1 METIQRQKIVSVLV
15 VIAVKALI
23 SMLHVNSIGPCG
35 RGSGPCIP
43 AEQWSR
49 HVRAQDFPG
58 SSPSASPSPL
68 TVAHLVTAD
77 LFDSLFPARNFSFY
91 TYVSFL
97 TAAEAFPDFGTS
109 GGLDSRKQEIAAFVA
124 HIQYE
129 TSGLSFIEAGDQS
142 TDYCDVIANASFT
155 CFPGKK
161 YFPRGPMQI
170 TWNYNYGSA
179 SDSVGTNILAEPEL
193 VASDAVLSFKTAL
206 WLWMSNSSN
215 KPSCHAVMTGMWTP
229 TSTDVAASRLA
240 GFGTTTN
247 ILKGNEECGHESPEA
262 DSRTKL
268 YLEAATALD
277 VVPGEHLQ
285 CSTSLPF

>member
-129 TSGLSFIEAGDQS
+129 TSGDLHDIHVMSIRLVSLKIVPVLAICPMKYAENCFSSPAIDLFVTMCVTYLSKS
-142 TDYCDVIANASFT
+142 
-155 CFPGKK
+155 
-161 YFPRGPMQI
+161 
-170 TWNYNYGSA
+170 
-179 SDSVGTNILAEPEL
+179 
-193 VASDAVLSFKTAL
+193 
-206 WLWMSNSSN
+206 
-215 KPSCHAVMTGMWTP
+215 
-229 TSTDVAASRLA
+229 
-240 GFGTTTN
+240 
-247 ILKGNEECGHESPEA
+247 
-262 DSRTKL
+262 
-268 YLEAATALD
+268 
-277 VVPGEHLQ
+277 
-285 CSTSLPF
+285 